1 MVVNISQSPYLFDET
16 LQVLKFSAIASKV
29 TVETIKE
36 PPEPPTIKKKP
47 PCKDT
52 GAARSRPKNRF
63 SLLMEKKLMIE
74 KSLLAGR
81 GSVAWDNP
89 ALCSTKIRN
98 TLSGHG
104 EELGLKKGIGRQFL
118 EQNGQNTTIQ
128 EETAFITV
136 NDATEVQETTVIDQR
151 YDGLLNVIESL
162 KEQLITEKQKNIM
175 LERKTETLEK
185 EVRAELCEEFNQMM
199 VEIESGW
206 EQRLQEEKDRAS
218 ELSDWRIN
226 KVQEAMIESR
236 KKRRRSE
243 EIDSE
248 YEARELETKIAKIQS
263 LESELEEEKKQNK
276 QHEDQINAMKEVHQR
291 IMEDQVKEREKLSRQ
306 SFEMANQHEIVKE
319 SAETIFKLKSEL
331 KATNEALVA
340 QSAEP
345 KIKELEQQVEVY
357 KIDIAKC
364 QKETQE
370 LEMLLE
376 EAGEEYKSKELELS
390 SLKDELI
397 VIKNKST
404 QNELRISDLE
414 NEILECR
421 TLLDEAN
428 SRVEEKEFLLEEKD
442 AEISSLEERG
452 NDLEQNLKNVRLE
465 HEQQEKN
472 MTILKKKN
480 IKIMESV
487 KKFLSIDDT
496 ENLDHAKKLSR
507 MIISELNDSHQ
518 LDTFQNEN
526 DGFFLRPKTPE
537 KYIHSSQKKHAY
549 SFDSPRYS
557 LRQKR

>member
-1 MVVNISQSPYLFDET
+1 M
-16 LQVLKFSAIASKV
+16 
-29 TVETIKE
+29 
-36 PPEPPTIKKKP
+36 
-47 PCKDT
+47 
-52 GAARSRPKNRF
+52 
-63 SLLMEKKLMIE
+63 
-74 KSLLAGR
+74 
-81 GSVAWDNP
+81 
-89 ALCSTKIRN
+89 
-98 TLSGHG
+98 SGHG

-162 KEQLITEKQKNIM
+162 KEQLIAEKQKNLM

-248 YEARELETKIAKIQS
+248 SEAQELKTKTAKIQS

-291 IMEDQVKEREKLSRQ
+291 IMEEQVKEREKLSRQ

-319 SAETIFKLKSEL
+319 SAETISKLKSEL
-331 KATNEALVA
+331 KATNDALVA

-345 KIKELEQQVEVY
+345 KINELEQQVEVY
-357 KIDIAKC
+357 KKDIAKC

-376 EAGEEYKSKELELS
+376 EAGEEYKSKEVELS

-397 VIKNKST
+397 AIKVSYFGK
-404 QNELRISDLE
+404 
-414 NEILECR
+414 
-421 TLLDEAN
+421 
-428 SRVEEKEFLLEEKD
+428 
-442 AEISSLEERG
+442 
-452 NDLEQNLKNVRLE
+452 
-465 HEQQEKN
+465 
-472 MTILKKKN
+472 
-480 IKIMESV
+480 
-487 KKFLSIDDT
+487 
-496 ENLDHAKKLSR
+496 
-507 MIISELNDSHQ
+507 
-518 LDTFQNEN
+518 TF
-526 DGFFLRPKTPE
+526 
-537 KYIHSSQKKHAY
+537 AY
-549 SFDSPRYS
+549 CP
-557 LRQKR
+557 